1 MADVSRREFLI
12 RLGRFSLA
20 AGVLPMTVYSGNA
33 VAEEKREKT
42 IGLALGSGGASGLA
56 HLVVLETL
64 EELGIKP
71 ACISGSSIGA
81 IIGGLVCA
89 GHDSKSIREIIAEV
103 VPEDLGSWIGSV
115 FQRDRVSLIDLFKLD
130 FDAGGLVDAE
140 VFRSFLEDRLE
151 MDRFEDLHIPLTV
164 TATDFWEREMVVF
177 DSGPLVPPI
186 MASAALP
193 GVFPPVEFEDR
204 LLVDGGMVNPVPYDL
219 IMDGADIAIAVDVT
233 GTRKRPDDGRP
244 GYLDLVFN
252 TFDIMQANVIKA
264 MREKQEPD
272 IYLRPP
278 VAGIRVLDFHKADAV
293 YRQAE
298 PVKDELRRKLEKVH
312 GG

>member
-1 MADVSRREFLI
+1 M
-12 RLGRFSLA
+12 A

-81 IIGGLVCA
+81 IIGALVCA
-89 GHDSKSIREIIAEV
+89 GHDSKSIREIVSEV
-103 VPEDLGSWIGSV
+103 VPEELGGWIGSV
-115 FQRDRVSLIDLFKLD
+115 FQQDRVSLLDLFKLD
-130 FDAGGLVDAE
+130 FDAGGMVDAE
-140 VFRSFLEDRLE
+140 AFRSFLEGRLDV
-151 MDRFEDLHIPLTV
+151 DRFEDLRIPLAV
-164 TATDFWEREMVVF
+164 TATDFWERGLVVF
-177 DSGPLVPPI
+177 DSGPLIPPI

-193 GVFPPVEFEDR
+193 GVFPPVEFDDR

-219 IMDGADIAIAVDVT
+219 IMDRADITIAVDVT
-233 GTRKRPDDGRP
+233 GTRKPADNGKP

-252 TFDIMQANVIKA
+252 TFDIMQANVLKA

-272 IYLRPP
+272 IYLQPP
-278 VAGIRVLDFHKADAV
+278 VAGIRVLDFHKAAAI

-298 PVKDELRRKLEKVH
+298 PVKDELRRKLDKVY

>member
-1 MADVSRREFLI
+1 MAEVSRREFLI

-103 VPEDLGSWIGSV
+103 VPEDLGNWIGSV

-219 IMDGADIAIAVDVT
+219 IMDGADITIAVDVT
-233 GTRKRPDDGRP
+233 GTRKRPDDGKP

-278 VAGIRVLDFHKADAV
+278 VAGIRVLYFHKADAV

>member
-1 MADVSRREFLI
+1 MANVSRREFLI

-20 AGVLPMTVYSGNA
+20 AGVLPITCHTGNA
-33 VAEEKREKT
+33 DAKEKREKA

-56 HLVVLETL
+56 HLMVLETL

-89 GHDSKSIREIIAEV
+89 GHDSKSIREIVAGV
-103 VPEDLGSWIGSV
+103 VPEDLGSWVGSV
-115 FQRDRVSLIDLFKLD
+115 FQKERVSLLDLFKLD
-130 FDAGGLVDAE
+130 FDAGGVVDAE
-140 VFRSFLEDRLE
+140 AFRLFLEDRLE
-151 MDRFEDLHIPLTV
+151 KDRFEDLHIPLAV
-164 TATDFWEREMVVF
+164 TATDFWERELVVF
-177 DSGPLVPPI
+177 DSGPLIPPI
-186 MASAALP
+186 MASTALP
-193 GVFPPVEFEDR
+193 GVFPPVEFDDR

-219 IMDGADIAIAVDVT
+219 IMDRADITIAVDVT
-233 GTRKRPDDGRP
+233 GTRKRLDNGKP

-252 TFDIMQANVIKA
+252 TFDIMQANVLKA

-272 IYLRPP
+272 IYLQPP
-278 VAGIRVLDFHKADAV
+278 VTGIRVLDFHKADAI
-293 YRQAE
+293 YKQAE
-298 PVKDELRRKLEKVH
+298 PVKEELRRKLEKVY